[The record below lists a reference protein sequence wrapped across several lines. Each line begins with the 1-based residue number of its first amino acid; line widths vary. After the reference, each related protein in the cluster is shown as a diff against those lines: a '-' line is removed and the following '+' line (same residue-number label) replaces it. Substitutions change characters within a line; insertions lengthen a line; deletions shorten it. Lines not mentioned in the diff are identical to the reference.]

1 MEHHQLISAAKI
13 NLVFLQLYPNLPGE
27 KGLATT
33 LALAGEHVDASSTK
47 NSRVADLLSDTS
59 KFQWSLPMY
68 KDLDVLDLHLEPT
81 SREDLA
87 FLGTQFLHRVKSSCS
102 HCNELIRAWASPGT
116 HMYQN
121 DGDSLSVCAPD
132 MYMMKSSSSP
142 FRNDKISSVPQAS
155 NRYLLFEPQY
165 GTNNQLAAIVEAMKW
180 AKALDRQLVMPP
192 IFVPRPIDFSKESEW
207 PVTESLLQFEE
218 IDGTGLYRQPLGF
231 HEWVKLKIPVHRKLR
246 ISRLA
251 QFDKTTRLL
260 TNAILIAT
268 RAPNGT
274 DIPTVDI
281 QHLIPKDPT
290 DDEVKFLFGG
300 CNDQALAFETLYFV
314 NMKYNAR
321 FVDRFVLMNG
331 ALKLSDK
338 AAKTYDKVKLH
349 LQEKFGQSAYACYH
363 IRLGDFVPFCNRI
376 SQNHTLNEFYEGML
390 RKGKKCAVTPDDLV
404 SAITDVGLP
413 ALIMTNDM
421 TAIKDKLKTV
431 AMATASS
438 EWVYQKVAENLPF
451 GMNEAEYQLLSVLI
465 EQELCAEA
473 EYSRFN
479 AFSTYSKRIQAKR
492 NGAPYDFWLEGKGK

>member
-1 MEHHQLISAAKI
+1 
-13 NLVFLQLYPNLPGE
+13 
-27 KGLATT
+27 
-33 LALAGEHVDASSTK
+33 
-47 NSRVADLLSDTS
+47 LSDTG
-59 KFQWSLPMY
+59 KVQWSLPMY

-87 FLGTQFLHRVKSSCS
+87 LLGTEFLHSLKSSCS
-102 HCNELIRAWASPGT
+102 HCNELIREWASPGT
-116 HMYQN
+116 HTDQK
-121 DGDSLSVCAPD
+121 DGDSLSICAPD
-132 MYMMKSSSSP
+132 MYMKKSSSSP
-142 FRNDKISSVPQAS
+142 FSNVKTSSVPQAS

-251 QFDKTTRLL
+251 HFDKTTRLL

-281 QHLIPKDPT
+281 QHLIQKNPT

-300 CNDQALAFETLYFV
+300 CNDQTLAFETLYFV
-314 NMKYNAR
+314 NMKNNAR
-321 FVDRFVLMNG
+321 FVDNFVLMNG
-331 ALKLSDK
+331 ALKLSDN
-338 AAKTYDKVKLH
+338 AGKTYDKVKLH

-363 IRLGDFVPFCNRI
+363 VRLGDFVPFCNSI
-376 SQNHTLNEFYEGML
+376 SQNPTTIKYYAGLLGQ
-390 RKGKKCAVTPDDLV
+390 GKKCAVTPDDLV

-421 TAIKDKLKTV
+421 TPIKDYLKTV

-438 EWVYQKVAENLPF
+438 EWVYQKVAEHLPF
-451 GMNEAEYQLLSVLI
+451 GMNEAEYQLLSLLI

-492 NGAPYDFWLEGKGK
+492 EASGAPYDFWLQDVNGTDPDRRCQQGNEC